1 MSNNDENTPFNE
13 NSNVTS
19 INDNSNPKP
28 LPLEESIR
36 ALQEQL
42 QKSNNSYLY
51 LRADFENYKSQAIKE
66 RSELAKFG
74 AERLI
79 VALLEPLDTF
89 DRALQMPINSENIN
103 TFKEGIAMTSKELLN
118 TLSRFGVKESDPLG
132 TAFDPLKHEALSSEE
147 TDDYP
152 PGHICRV
159 FKKAYTMHDKVI
171 RPAQV
176 VVAKAIKKNQTDD
189 DKN

>member
-1 MSNNDENTPFNE
+1 VSDNDENTP
-13 NSNVTS
+13 SGDDSKIVS
-19 INDNSNPKP
+19 INGDSTSNS
-28 LPLEESIR
+28 LEETMR
-36 ALQEQL
+36 TLQEQL

-66 RSELAKFG
+66 RSELAKYG

-89 DRALQMPINSENIN
+89 DRALQMPITAENIN
-103 TFKEGIAMTSKELLN
+103 TFKEGIVMTAKELLN

-132 TAFDPLKHEALSSEE
+132 NPFDPLKHEALSSEE
-147 TDDYP
+147 TDAYP

-159 FKKAYTMHDKVI
+159 FKKAYLMHDKVI

-176 VVAKAIKKNQTDD
+176 VVARAPSENA
-189 DKN
+189 